1 MTSTSGATYMRREPS
16 VAAPFA
22 VAFGFALVMSS
33 AVGVALPAFPFTTTP
48 VTTTPVRELSQRSTR
63 DLSVPLD
70 QTSSGLPKVRSA
82 DSNGASGSLA
92 KRIAEVRALTGLT
105 TDQVGRLFGVS
116 RRSVHNWIN
125 GNAMAPQHEERAAKI
140 LSIMQVLPGSTPAD
154 RRAALLDSSRG
165 TSLFHQLMAS
175 RADSVRLQVAG
186 VSARERIG
194 L

>member
-1 MTSTSGATYMRREPS
+1 
-16 VAAPFA
+16 
-22 VAFGFALVMSS
+22 
-33 AVGVALPAFPFTTTP
+33 
-48 VTTTPVRELSQRSTR
+48 
-63 DLSVPLD
+63 LD
-70 QTSSGLPKVRSA
+70 QTTSGLPRFGSA
-82 DSNGASGSLA
+82 DFNIASTSLA

-140 LSIMQVLPGSTPAD
+140 LSIVQVLPGSTPAE

-165 TSLFHQLMAS
+165 TSLFHQLVTS
-175 RADSVRLQVAG
+175 RDEGVPLQVAG
-186 VSARERIG
+186 VSAKDRLG